1 MVNKRVEIDVAS
13 DSTSLE
19 EINLDILEHA
29 IEDTWSCLPASVEE
43 ITRCSFSLSFVDR
56 EVIKDINARYRGISE
71 PTDVLS
77 FPLWEEKGTFVPPRH
92 MPVVEL
98 GDVIVCLEVVKENAL
113 INEKSYG
120 DELLL
125 VIVHGFLH
133 LIGMDH
139 GEEREKKHMWELQEK
154 IIDKY
159 KELIK

>member
-1 MVNKRVEIDVAS
+1 MTKRVEIDVAS
-13 DSTSLE
+13 DDTSLE
-19 EINLDILEHA
+19 EINLEVLEQA
-29 IEDTWSCLPASVEE
+29 VEDMWSCLPDSVEGV
-43 ITRCSFSLSFVDR
+43 IKCRFSLSFVDK
-56 EVIKDINARYRGISE
+56 EVIKEINGRYRGIDE

-98 GDVIVCLEVVKENAL
+98 GDVVVCPEVVEENAP
-113 INEKSYG
+113 INGKSYG

-139 GEEREKKHMWELQEK
+139 CEEREKEHMWRLQEK